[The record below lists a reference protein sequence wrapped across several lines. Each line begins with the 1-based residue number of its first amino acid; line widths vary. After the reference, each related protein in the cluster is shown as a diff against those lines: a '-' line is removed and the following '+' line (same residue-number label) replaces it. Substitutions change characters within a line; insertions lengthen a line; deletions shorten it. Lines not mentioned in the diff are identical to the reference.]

1 MARSTNKQIE
11 GDETVHYVSPRA
23 KRGRDKAKI
32 AVPMTPMIDVT
43 FQLLIYFILTTTF
56 RQAEGQIPGTLPKA
70 GVSGAATMEK
80 LQTPIKITLHPT
92 GEANEGVAY
101 EISGVHQRIVDPQI
115 LFAVLKERRDADGN
129 KSPVI
134 INARRDVRW
143 RFVVEVFNQVV
154 ANEFKNIAFQN
165 TT

>member
-1 MARSTNKQIE
+1 MARSTRKIE
-11 GDETVHYVSPRA
+11 GDETIHYVSPRA
-23 KRGRDKAKI
+23 KRGRSKAKI
-32 AVPMTPMIDVT
+32 AVPMTAMIDVT
-43 FQLLIYFILTTTF
+43 FLLLIYFILTINF
-56 RQAEGQIPGTLPKA
+56 RKLEGQIPGTLPKA
-70 GVSGAATMEK
+70 GASGAATMEK

-101 EISGVHQRIVDPQI
+101 EVSGVHQRIVDPQI
-115 LFAVLKERRDADGN
+115 LHAVLQKRAVAGGN

-154 ANEFKNIAFQN
+154 ANEFANIAFQN

>member
-1 MARSTNKQIE
+1 MARSTRKIE
-11 GDETVHYVSPRA
+11 GDETVHYVSERA
-23 KRGRDKAKI
+23 KRGRAKAKI
-32 AVPMTPMIDVT
+32 AVPMTAMIDVT
-43 FQLLIYFILTTTF
+43 FLLLIYFILTTTF
-56 RQAEGQIPGTLPKA
+56 RQKEGQIPGTLPKS
-70 GVSGAATMEK
+70 GTSGAATMEK

-101 EISGVHQRIVDPQI
+101 EVSGVHERIVDPQI
-115 LFAVLKERRDADGN
+115 LRGVLAGRKEAGGAG
-129 KSPVI
+129 SPVI

>member
-1 MARSTNKQIE
+1 MARSTKKIE
-11 GDETVHYVSPRA
+11 GDETVHYVSPRVR
-23 KRGRDKAKI
+23 RGRCKAKI
-32 AVPMTPMIDVT
+32 SVPMTAMIDVT

-56 RQAEGQIPGTLPKA
+56 RQPEGQIPGTLPKA
-70 GVSGAATMEK
+70 GTSGAATLEK
-80 LQTPIKITLHPT
+80 LLTPIKITLHPT
-92 GEANEGVAY
+92 GDNNEGIRYDV
-101 EISGVHQRIVDPQI
+101 SGVHERIDS
-115 LFAVLKERRDADGN
+115 AEVLKNILEGLKAGGD
-129 KSPVI
+129 SPVI

>member
-1 MARSTNKQIE
+1 MARSTRKIE
-11 GDETVHYVSPRA
+11 GDETIHYVSPRA
-23 KRGRDKAKI
+23 KRGRKKAKI
-32 AVPMTPMIDVT
+32 AVPMTAMIDVT
-43 FQLLIYFILTTTF
+43 FLLLIYFILTINF
-56 RQAEGQIPGTLPKA
+56 RKAEGQIPGTLPKA

-115 LFAVLKERRDADGN
+115 LYAVLKERKDSGGN

-154 ANEFKNIAFQN
+154 ANEFANIAFQN

>member
-1 MARSTNKQIE
+1 MARSTRKIE

-23 KRGRDKAKI
+23 KRGRGKAKI

-56 RQAEGQIPGTLPKA
+56 RQLEGQIPGTLPKA
-70 GVSGAATMEK
+70 GTSGAATIER

-101 EISGVHQRIVDPQI
+101 EVSGVHERIVDPQI
-115 LFAVLKERRDADGN
+115 LKSVLTGRKQAGGA

-154 ANEFKNIAFQN
+154 ANEFQNIAFQN

>member
-1 MARSTNKQIE
+1 MARSTRKIE
-11 GDETVHYVSPRA
+11 GDETVHYVSQRA
-23 KRGRDKAKI
+23 KRGRAKARI

-70 GVSGAATMEK
+70 GASGAATMEK

-92 GEANEGVAY
+92 GDANEGVAY
-101 EISGVHQRIVDPQI
+101 EVLGVHQRISDPEI
-115 LFAVLKERRDADGN
+115 LYAVLEKLRIAGGKE
-129 KSPVI
+129 SPVI

>member
-1 MARSTNKQIE
+1 MARSIKKIE

-23 KRGRDKAKI
+23 KRGRKKAKI
-32 AVPMTPMIDVT
+32 GVPMTAMIDVT

-70 GVSGAATMEK
+70 GASGAATMEK
-80 LQTPIKITLHPT
+80 LQTPIKITLHPV
-92 GEANEGVAY
+92 GNSNESVAY
-101 EISGVHQRIVDPQI
+101 EVSGVHDRIVEPQR
-115 LFAVLKERRDADGN
+115 LREVLAQRAQSGGN
-129 KSPVI
+129 ESPVI

-143 RFVVEVFNQVV
+143 RYVVEVFNQVV

>member
-1 MARSTNKQIE
+1 MARSIKRIE
-11 GDETVHYVSPRA
+11 GDETVHYVSQRTR
-23 KRGRDKAKI
+23 RGRPKAKI
-32 AVPMTPMIDVT
+32 SVPMTAMIDVT
-43 FQLLIYFILTTTF
+43 FLLLIYFLLTTTF
-56 RQAEGQIPGTLPKA
+56 RQAEGQIPGTLPRS
-70 GVSGAATMEK
+70 GSSGAATMER
-80 LQTPIKITLHPT
+80 LRTPIKITLHPT

-101 EISGVHQRIVDPQI
+101 EISGVHERIVDPQI
-115 LFAVLKERRDADGN
+115 LKSVLKGRRDAGGAE
-129 KSPVI
+129 SPVI

>member
-1 MARSTNKQIE
+1 MARSTRKIE
-11 GDETVHYVSPRA
+11 GDETIHYVSSRT
-23 KRGRDKAKI
+23 KRGRGKAKI
-32 AVPMTPMIDVT
+32 AVPMTAMIDVT
-43 FQLLIYFILTTTF
+43 FLLLIYFILTAVF

-70 GVSGAATMEK
+70 GTSGAATMER

-101 EISGVHQRIVDPQI
+101 EVSGVHERIADPQI
-115 LFAVLKERRDADGN
+115 LKEVLRGRKESGGEG
-129 KSPVI
+129 SPVI

-143 RFVVEVFNQVV
+143 RYVVEVFNQVV
-154 ANEFKNIAFQN
+154 ANDFKNIAFQN

>member
-1 MARSTNKQIE
+1 MARSTRKIE
-11 GDETVHYVSPRA
+11 GDATVHYISPRA
-23 KRGRDKAKI
+23 KRGRAKARI
-32 AVPMTPMIDVT
+32 AVPMTAMIDVT
-43 FQLLIYFILTTTF
+43 FLLLIYFLLTTTF
-56 RQAEGQIPGTLPKA
+56 RQKEGQIPGTLPRA
-70 GVSGAATMEK
+70 GTSGAATMER

-101 EISGVHQRIVDPQI
+101 EVSGVHERIADPQI
-115 LFAVLKERRDADGN
+115 LKGVLAGRKEAGGD
-129 KSPVI
+129 SPVI

>member
-1 MARSTNKQIE
+1 MARSIKQIE

-23 KRGRDKAKI
+23 KRGRGKARI
-32 AVPMTPMIDVT
+32 GVPMTAMIDVT

-70 GVSGAATMEK
+70 GASGAQTMEK

-92 GEANEGVAY
+92 GESNEGVAY
-101 EISGVHQRIVDPQI
+101 EVSGVHQRIVDPQI
-115 LFAVLKERRDADGN
+115 LYDVLKERRDADGN
-129 KSPVI
+129 ESPVI

>member
-1 MARSTNKQIE
+1 MARSTRKIE
-11 GDETVHYVSPRA
+11 GDETVHYVSERA

-32 AVPMTPMIDVT
+32 AVPMTAMIDVT
-43 FQLLIYFILTTTF
+43 FLLLIYFILTTTF
-56 RQAEGQIPGTLPKA
+56 RQPEGQIPGTLPKS
-70 GVSGAATMEK
+70 GTSGAATMEK

-92 GEANEGVAY
+92 GEANEGILY
-101 EISGVHQRIVDPQI
+101 EVSGVHERINDPEI
-115 LFAVLKERRDADGN
+115 LRSVLEGRRAKGGD
-129 KSPVI
+129 SPVI

-143 RFVVEVFNQVV
+143 RYVVEVFNQVV

>member
-1 MARSTNKQIE
+1 MARSIKKIE

-23 KRGRDKAKI
+23 KRGRAKAKI
-32 AVPMTPMIDVT
+32 GVPMTAMIDVT

-56 RQAEGQIPGTLPKA
+56 RQTEGQIPGTLPSA
-70 GVSGAATMEK
+70 GASGASTPEQ
-80 LQTPIKITLHPT
+80 LQSPIKILLHPT
-92 GEANEGVAY
+92 GIANDGVFY
-101 EISGVHQRIVDPQI
+101 EIVGQNPRIESARE
-115 LFAVLKERRDADGN
+115 LRDALAGC
-129 KSPVI
+129 KQRGGVESPVI

-143 RFVVEVFNQVV
+143 KYVVEVFNQVV

>member
-1 MARSTNKQIE
+1 MARSIKKIE
-11 GDETVHYVSPRA
+11 GDETIHYVSPRA
-23 KRGRDKAKI
+23 KRGRDKARI
-32 AVPMTPMIDVT
+32 GVPMTAMIDVT

-70 GVSGAATMEK
+70 GTAGVANPEQ
-80 LQTPIKITLHPT
+80 LQTPIKITLHPI

-101 EISGVHQRIVDPQI
+101 EISGEHEKIVDPKRLKAI
-115 LFAVLKERRDADGN
+115 LAGRKASGGAG
-129 KSPVI
+129 SPVI

-143 RFVVEVFNQVV
+143 KYVVEVFNQVV
-154 ANEFKNIAFQN
+154 ANEFANIAFQN

>member
-1 MARSTNKQIE
+1 MARSTRKIE

-23 KRGRDKAKI
+23 KRGRAKAKI

-56 RQAEGQIPGTLPKA
+56 RQIEGQIPGTLPKA
-70 GVSGAATMEK
+70 GTSGQATIER

-92 GEANEGVAY
+92 GENNQGVLYEVSGEHAKIEHAESLY
-101 EISGVHQRIVDPQI
+101 EI
-115 LFAVLKERRDADGN
+115 LKGRKAAGGE
-129 KSPVI
+129 SPVI
-134 INARRDVRW
+134 INARADVRW
-143 RFVVEVFNQVV
+143 RYVVEVFNQVV
-154 ANEFKNIAFQN
+154 ANEFANIAFQN

>member
-1 MARSTNKQIE
+1 MARSTRKIE
-11 GDETVHYVSPRA
+11 GDETVHYVSERA
-23 KRGRDKAKI
+23 KRGRAKAKI
-32 AVPMTPMIDVT
+32 AVPMTAMIDVT
-43 FQLLIYFILTTTF
+43 FLLLIYFLLTTTF

-70 GVSGAATMEK
+70 GTSGAATMER

-101 EISGVHQRIVDPQI
+101 EISGVHERIVDPEI
-115 LFAVLKERRDADGN
+115 LRSVLEGRKQAGGD
-129 KSPVI
+129 SPVI

>member
-1 MARSTNKQIE
+1 MARSIKKIE

-23 KRGRDKAKI
+23 KRGREKARI
-32 AVPMTPMIDVT
+32 GVPMTAMIDVT

-70 GVSGAATMEK
+70 GSSGAATVEK
-80 LQTPIKITLHPT
+80 LQTPIKITVHPDGPNNTEVQFEVEGFTHKFKTAQELYEVLAQRAQT
-92 GEANEGVAY
+92 GG
-101 EISGVHQRIVDPQI
+101 
-115 LFAVLKERRDADGN
+115 KET
-129 KSPVI
+129 PVI

-143 RFVVEVFNQVV
+143 RYVVEVFNQVV

>member
-1 MARSTNKQIE
+1 MARSIRKIE
-11 GDETVHYVSPRA
+11 GDATVHYVSSRA
-23 KRGRDKAKI
+23 KRGRAKARI
-32 AVPMTPMIDVT
+32 AVPMTAMIDVT
-43 FQLLIYFILTTTF
+43 FLLLLYFILTTVF
-56 RQAEGQIPGTLPKA
+56 RQAEGQIPGTLPRA
-70 GVSGAATMEK
+70 GTSGAATMDR

-101 EISGVHQRIVDPQI
+101 EISGVHERIVDPQI
-115 LFAVLKERRDADGN
+115 LRSVLKGRRETGGD
-129 KSPVI
+129 SPVI